1 LHDPASRVCCAKGQ
15 IKPQSIRALRLRAG
29 VQKSIAYEC
38 TSPRCLQACT
48 EEPRGRIKNAVPSKK
63 PNRCCGADTDMSER
77 ARAYSKVHSKI
88 DRAASRERSLI
99 SPSAM
104 LNVYLNAKKAAR
116 LRVPRRPEGP
126 SQVQACHT
134 TSPVRALVF

>member
-1 LHDPASRVCCAKGQ
+1 MNVPRPGAYKLAPRSRGGE
-15 IKPQSIRALRLRAG
+15 S
-29 VQKSIAYEC
+29 
-38 TSPRCLQACT
+38 
-48 EEPRGRIKNAVPSKK
+48 KNAVPSKK

-104 LNVYLNAKKAAR
+104 LNVYLNAKKG
-116 LRVPRRPEGP
+116 GP
-126 SQVQACHT
+126 SSGSSSSGRSISGSDMSYDFARSRPSFFMLAYAFQY
-134 TSPVRALVF
+134 